1 MNNKRQTIWL
11 VSMLSLMVI
20 LSAYYLF
27 TEDSGTSTVPIADSQ
42 QVVEQQTIDNEEL
55 VITEVVTEGEASD
68 PTKTTDVA
76 DVAVPEVETPEVTA
90 PEVTAP
96 EVTAPEVAEV
106 KPTEQVSTDTA
117 QVTESKS
124 DDEVLKEVAS
134 QAVSGRS
141 ALDSYQWERKENN
154 MKKESELYVMI
165 DNQQSTPEELAKAN
179 DELKSLEEKE
189 SIITGIEEE
198 LHQQYDEVVVKEENN
213 EYEVL
218 VLTEKLDVKQAVNIV
233 ELVMKE
239 LNVSQNKV
247 SVRNVAP

>member
-27 TEDSGTSTVPIADSQ
+27 TEDSGTSQVPIADSQ
-42 QVVEQQTIDNEEL
+42 QVVEQQSVDNKEF
-55 VITEVVTEGEASD
+55 VVTEVVTDGEVSGELEAIAKNTDIASAVDTGSEEKDKTDKQTTAETAPASD
-68 PTKTTDVA
+68 
-76 DVAVPEVETPEVTA
+76 
-90 PEVTAP
+90 
-96 EVTAPEVAEV
+96 
-106 KPTEQVSTDTA
+106 
-117 QVTESKS
+117 SKN

-134 QAVSGRS
+134 QAVSGRNV
-141 ALDSYQWERKENN
+141 LDTYQWERKENN
-154 MKKESELYVMI
+154 MKKESDLYVKL
-165 DNQQSTPEELAKAN
+165 DNQKSTPEELVKAN

-198 LHQQYDEVVVKEENN
+198 LHQKFDEVVVKEENN

-218 VLTEKLDVKQAVNIV
+218 VLTEKLDVKQAVSIV

-247 SVRNVAP
+247 SVRYVTP